1 VEEHKAVHLQ
11 EVHLQADHPV
21 VIPHPAVVEEVV
33 HLVVVV
39 GVGEV
44 HLVVVVVVGVVVL
57 QAPVA
62 VVLILV
68 VLVLVVVLSLPV
80 MVNETQMNVLVQ
92 NVYGEVF
99 VQIQQQ
105 VVVMMFVH
113 VLNV

>member
-11 EVHLQADHPV
+11 AGHPV
-21 VIPHPAVVEEVV
+21 VIPHPVVVEEVV

-39 GVGEV
+39 VEVV
-44 HLVVVVVVGVVVL
+44 HLVVVVVGVVVVL
-57 QAPVA
+57 QASVA

-68 VLVLVVVLSLPV
+68 VLVLVVVLPLPV
-80 MVNETQMNVLVQ
+80 MVTKTKSNVLVKDVDGQ
-92 NVYGEVF
+92 EF

-113 VLNV
+113 VLDV